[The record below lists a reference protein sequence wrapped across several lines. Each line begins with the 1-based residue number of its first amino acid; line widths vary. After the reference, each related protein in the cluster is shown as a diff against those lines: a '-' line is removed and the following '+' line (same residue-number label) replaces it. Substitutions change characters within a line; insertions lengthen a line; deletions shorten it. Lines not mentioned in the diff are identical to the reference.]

1 MLITDI
7 LSFNSAARP
16 DKVAVICGERQ
27 FTFREVARRTLRLAN
42 ALRRLGVAKGD
53 RVAVLGSNTAEY
65 VEMVFAISAVG
76 AVWVP
81 LNFRLAPAELAFI
94 VRDCGATTVLFTDD
108 NYAPATAT
116 RDLVPEVKNWIS
128 IGAHG
133 ASAGVLDY
141 DDLLRMG
148 SDTTTISCTIDPT
161 DLFAVMYTSGTTGR
175 PKGVMLPHDRFLSG
189 TLLSS
194 LGLKITENDVKLQ
207 VIPQFHAGGQIY
219 QLSHL
224 ACGSTIVI
232 CPKFEPELVLRLIAS
247 QPVTTVGL
255 VPSMLVAL
263 LETPAILRTD
273 FSRLRRVMY
282 GGSSIPEDRL
292 ARALELTQADFSQT
306 YGQTEA
312 GVLVSILDEADHRLG
327 LTKNPEILRSCGRAI
342 LGYDIRLEGDGDLGE
357 MHVRSSSLMS
367 GYWGRADATA
377 STLVDGWLLTGDVA
391 RRDDEGRFY
400 IVDRKKDMI
409 VSGGENIAPAEIEG
423 VLSRH
428 RDVLDVAVIGVPDD
442 RWGEAVKALVVLR
455 PGRTPQPKDL
465 TEFCR
470 GSLGGYKIP
479 KSIEFVDGLPRN
491 ASGKI
496 LKAQLRDPY
505 WQGRERK
512 V

>member
-1 MLITDI
+1 
-7 LSFNSAARP
+7 
-16 DKVAVICGERQ
+16 
-27 FTFREVARRTLRLAN
+27 
-42 ALRRLGVAKGD
+42 
-53 RVAVLGSNTAEY
+53 
-65 VEMVFAISAVG
+65 
-76 AVWVP
+76 
-81 LNFRLAPAELAFI
+81 
-94 VRDCGATTVLFTDD
+94 
-108 NYAPATAT
+108 
-116 RDLVPEVKNWIS
+116 
-128 IGAHG
+128 
-133 ASAGVLDY
+133 
-141 DDLLRMG
+141 
-148 SDTTTISCTIDPT
+148 
-161 DLFAVMYTSGTTGR
+161 MYTSGTTGR

-224 ACGSTIVI
+224 ACGSTIVV
-232 CPKFEPELVLRLIAS
+232 CPKFEPELVLRLIES

-263 LETPAILRTD
+263 LESPAVHRTD

-292 ARALELTQADFSQT
+292 ARALELMRADFSQT

-327 LTKNPEILRSCGRAI
+327 LKKNPEILRSCGRAI
-342 LGYDIRLEGDGDLGE
+342 LGYDIRLEGGGDLGE

-377 STLVDGWLLTGDVA
+377 STVVDGWLLTGDVA

-428 RDVLDVAVIGVPDD
+428 EDVLDVAVIGVPDD

-455 PGRTPQPKDL
+455 PGRAPQPKEL

-505 WQGRERK
+505 WQGQERK